1 MRQASYGVTAVLAS
15 VLALAPSAWAADD
28 ATALLIGN
36 AGGLSGQVLL
46 AAAAIDA
53 DRRPVGRQIGS
64 GDPIYQGDQIA
75 TGPGGRLQLMLLDQT
90 IITLGENARMTIDDI
105 SFGPTAADGK
115 ISVGVE
121 QGAFRFI
128 SGQVAQAKPE
138 NVNIRIPMGT
148 IGIRGTIV
156 GGIVTPNSTLV
167 ALLGPGGQTNS
178 SAARGAIAVT
188 TPGGSVDITRTGF
201 STVLT
206 PGQPPTPPVLLTP
219 AQIQLLTAPPALSTA
234 LPPPPATPTSGGGSM
249 VTGTPETPL
258 SASTVSGSATAS
270 GLQFA
275 NVISRNPAPPAAIT
289 TVNLIG
295 NAAVADIDQRA
306 SRTLAQ
312 SVGTALPYTL
322 GTNYR
327 TLQDIAWSTGTD
339 TDHAYSLITSD
350 AGATSFS
357 YTSNGVR
364 LTSFDSNPVSL
375 ATFSY
380 DFDTKIRTYSSN
392 ETRFY
397 YDHSEKF
404 DLIYSAYG
412 YFTDSRETD
421 STHRQYAYTAIGTGL
436 PTPSVQMPSSGS
448 ATYSGGTVGY
458 VAIGNGVNGISGNF
472 SGSATLTANFSS
484 RSISGTLSG
493 LTPSSSLASAGVS
506 MGDITLSNA
515 TISGSGFSGGTVS
528 GTVTKT
534 STSTATG
541 TFAGGFNGTK
551 AAEVAGTYAMSN
563 ASSQVS
569 VVGSFGAKK

>member
-15 VLALAPSAWAADD
+15 VLALSPSAWAVEDST
-28 ATALLIGN
+28 TALIGN

-64 GDPIYQGDQIA
+64 GDPIYQGDQIV
-75 TGPGGRLQLMLLDQT
+75 TGPGGRVQLMLLDQT
-90 IITLGENARMTIDDI
+90 IITLGENARMTVDDI
-105 SFGPTAADGK
+105 SFGPSAADGK

-156 GGIVTPNSTLV
+156 GGAVTPESTLV
-167 ALLGPGGQTNS
+167 ALLGPGSETNTDS
-178 SAARGAIAVT
+178 RHGAIAIT
-188 TPGGSVDITRTGF
+188 TPGGSVDITRTGYG
-201 STVLT
+201 TTLLA
-206 PGQPPTPPVLLTP
+206 GQPPSPPNPLTS
-219 AQIQLLTAPPALSTA
+219 AQLQLLS
-234 LPPPPATPTSGGGSM
+234 PPPPAPASAPATPAAPASGGGSAI
-249 VTGTPETPL
+249 
-258 SASTVSGSATAS
+258 SASAASGTSTAS
-270 GLQFA
+270 GLQFV
-275 NVISRNPAPPAAIT
+275 NVISRNPAPPGAIE

-312 SVGTALPYTL
+312 SIGTALPYTL

-350 AGATSFS
+350 SGATSFS
-357 YTSNGVR
+357 FLSNGVR

-375 ATFSY
+375 TTSTY
-380 DFDTKIRTYSSN
+380 DSNTKIRTYSSN

-404 DLIYSAYG
+404 DLIYSTYG
-412 YFTDSRETD
+412 YFSDSRDTD
-421 STHRQYAYTAIGTGL
+421 QTHRQYAYTAIGTGL

-448 ATYSGGTVGY
+448 ATYSGGTVGT
-458 VAIGNGVNGISGNF
+458 VAIGNGVNGISGSF
-472 SGSATLTANFSS
+472 SGSATLTADFSS

-493 LTPSSSLASAGVS
+493 LTPSSSLTSAGVTI
-506 MGDITLSNA
+506 GNITLSNA
-515 TISGSGFSGGTVS
+515 TISGAGFSGGTVTGS
-528 GTVTKT
+528 VTQ
-534 STSTATG
+534 SAITANPTG
-541 TFAGGFNGTK
+541 NFAGGFNGPH
-551 AAEVAGTYAMSN
+551 AAEVAGTYAMNN
-563 ASSQVS
+563 AADPSHSIPQVS